1 VSVRRWTGT
10 AVRASRLPASVSSF
24 PLRDGTD
31 LAAVHRQWKSPRH
44 IRSPRCC
51 HAPRPARLSSSPVV
65 FSRGRSSGWICTEF
79 RLRQVVPRSGGFAF
93 RPSTGAI
100 WITHKLFH
108 PSARRARKSWVTAL
122 SVGLGSSQSLCPCT
136 AMAWPARRMEM
147 LLDRGAP
154 REACA
159 RICRHMPPGGTHP
172 LYSINTACAIKNV
185 VEWGWECWKYVAL
198 YFQSNSYLLQRGFLI
213 FRNKN

>member
-136 AMAWPARRMEM
+136 TSLGEAESNPLRDNADNHEIGCLSQQIQSASHHRSQTPTMVEKSTWWDMVNNK
-147 LLDRGAP
+147 P
-154 REACA
+154 RKSLKRSPE
-159 RICRHMPPGGTHP
+159 
-172 LYSINTACAIKNV
+172 K
-185 VEWGWECWKYVAL
+185 
-198 YFQSNSYLLQRGFLI
+198 
-213 FRNKN
+213 